1 MDHAGFTFE
10 ADATG
15 EKGHEMETQIER
27 RRRTL
32 TAEDVSALVDAL
44 EVRAMD
50 RLQKT
55 VGRTVF
61 NLAFTWAL
69 RLLFLVIVYSAGAA
83 GVLRRILPS

>member
-1 MDHAGFTFE
+1 
-10 ADATG
+10 
-15 EKGHEMETQIER
+15 METQIER

-55 VGRTVF
+55 LGRTVF
-61 NLAFTWAL
+61 NLAVTWAI

-83 GVLRRILPS
+83 GLLRRIIPS